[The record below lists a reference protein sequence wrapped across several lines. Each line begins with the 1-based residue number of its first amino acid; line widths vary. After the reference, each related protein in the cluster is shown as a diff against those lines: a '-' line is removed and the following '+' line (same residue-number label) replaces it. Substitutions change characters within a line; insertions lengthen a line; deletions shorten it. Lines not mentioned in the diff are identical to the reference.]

1 MRHGLVAF
9 AFVLAAGL
17 LLDGDLS
24 AGSLE
29 PPGPPAPTM
38 MTISQVEPR
47 YPISSLPI
55 TIGASGSY
63 YLTNDLV
70 GGSGLVGINITASFV
85 ALDLNGFQ
93 LIGVAGSLD
102 GIRAAAGTRHIEIKN
117 GAIRG
122 WGGNGVSAFSSTDV
136 HAEDL
141 RVDAN
146 LNSGL
151 AVGAHSIVRNTTASG
166 NGLNGIFGD
175 TGTSVI
181 GCTVR
186 NNASSG
192 ISLNGASLATDCTAQ
207 LNGTGISVG
216 LGGRIVRS
224 VARANTT
231 GISGTEGVAIEG
243 CNADGNTGIGIRI
256 GNRGL
261 ARGNV
266 SRGNGGSGIEAT
278 GNETRIEDNESAS
291 NGTGIRVNGINNVIV
306 KNSVGSNT
314 TEFIIAAGNK
324 LGPVSADPA
333 TAGPWANFDL

>member
-1 MRHGLVAF
+1 MKNGLVVF

-29 PPGPPAPTM
+29 PPGAPAPTM
-38 MTISQVEPR
+38 KTISEVEPR
-47 YPISSLPI
+47 FPISSLPV

-63 YLTNDLV
+63 YLTSDLV

-102 GIRAAAGTRHIEIKN
+102 GIRTAVGTRHIEIRN
-117 GAIRG
+117 GAVRN
-122 WGGNGVSAFSSTDV
+122 WGGHGIQAFSSTEV

-141 RVDAN
+141 RVDNN

-151 AVGAHSIVRNTTASG
+151 NVGPLSIVRDTTASG
-166 NGLNGIFGD
+166 NGLNGILGD
-175 TGTSVI
+175 TGTVVS
-181 GCTVR
+181 GCTAR

-192 ISLNGASLATDCTAQ
+192 ISLNGASLVTDCTAQ
-207 LNGTGISVG
+207 VNGTGIAVG

-224 VARANTT
+224 LARGNTT
-231 GISGTEGVAIEG
+231 GLSGTEGVAIEE
-243 CNADGNTGIGIRI
+243 CNADNNTGIGIRI

-261 ARGNV
+261 VRGNVARGN
-266 SRGNGGSGIEAT
+266 GNGIEAT
-278 GNETRIEDNESAS
+278 GNEARIEDNESAS
-291 NGTGIRVNGINNVIV
+291 NTMGIRVNGINNVIV
-306 KNSVGSNT
+306 KNSAGSNT
-314 TEFIIAAGNK
+314 TEYSIAAGNK
-324 LGPVSADPA
+324 VGPISTDPA